1 MKCDRCGAH
10 AVETFWFRDEWG
22 LDHVTLCPEC
32 IKKEKPENDP
42 DFIDSEEVDDL
53 AIYSR

>member
-22 LDHVTLCPEC
+22 LDHVTLCTSC
-32 IKKEKPENDP
+32 IDKEKPQSNP
-42 DFIDSEEVDDL
+42 DFIDSEQE
-53 AIYSR
+53 